1 MSRDWPTQFFSVF
14 SRVFG
19 APEQL
24 GSGQQQSGGGQ
35 QQQSGGGQQK
45 SGGNLLP
52 GLRTGRGQFL
62 RNLWLAGCGDF
73 VCIRDQGFVDDLF
86 LLKPMDSV

>member
-35 QQQSGGGQQK
+35 QQ